1 MINISMK
8 SFKEYFLENT
18 FSPKEPIKIAE
29 VGDFVA
35 KVDSGN
41 DGHCVLH
48 GDDIEING
56 DTVSFTTAHGK
67 RVTRPLIDTTSIN
80 IGGGVE
86 EKRPVI
92 NLDFSLKGKQ
102 YKKQRFSI
110 GNRGTNDEKVLIGLK
125 FLEPLN
131 ATIEC

>member
-1 MINISMK
+1 MINNFMK

-18 FSPKEPIKIAE
+18 FSPKEPIKITDI
-29 VGDFVA
+29 GDFVA

-41 DGHCVLH
+41 DGNCVLH

-56 DTVSFTTAHGK
+56 KEVSFTTAHGK
-67 RVTRPLIDTTSIN
+67 RITRPLIDTTSIN

-102 YKKQRFSI
+102 YKNQRFSV
-110 GNRGTNDEKVLIGLK
+110 GNRSTNDEKVLIGLK

>member
-1 MINISMK
+1 MK

-18 FSPKEPIKIAE
+18 FAPKESIKIADI
-29 VGDFVA
+29 GNFVA

-48 GDDIEING
+48 GDDIKIN
-56 DTVSFTTAHGK
+56 DDEKTVSFTTAHGK
-67 RVTRPLIDTTSIN
+67 RITIPLIDITSIN

-102 YKKQRFSI
+102 YKNQRFSV
-110 GNRGTNDEKVLIGLK
+110 GNRESNDEKVLIGLK

>member
-1 MINISMK
+1 MK

-18 FSPKEPIKIAE
+18 FDPKEPIKI
-29 VGDFVA
+29 VDIGDFVA

-48 GDDIEING
+48 GDDIEIN
-56 DTVSFTTAHGK
+56 DDKVSFTTAHGK
-67 RVTRPLIDTTSIN
+67 RITRPLIDTTSIN

-86 EKRPVI
+86 EKRPII

-102 YKKQRFSI
+102 YKNQRFSV
-110 GNRGTNDEKVLIGLK
+110 GNRETNDEKVLIGLK

>member
-1 MINISMK
+1 MK

-18 FSPKEPIKIAE
+18 FSPKEPIQIIDI
-29 VGDFVA
+29 GDFTA

-48 GDDIEING
+48 GDDIDIK
-56 DTVSFTTAHGK
+56 DDVVSFTTAHGK
-67 RVTRPLIDTTSIN
+67 RIQRPLIDTTSIN

-86 EKRPVI
+86 ENRPII
-92 NLDFSLKGKQ
+92 NLDFKLKGKH
-102 YKKQRFSI
+102 YKNQRFSV
-110 GNRGTNDEKVLIGLK
+110 GNRETNDEKVLIGLK

-131 ATIEC
+131 AKIEC

>member
-1 MINISMK
+1 MK

-18 FSPKEPIKIAE
+18 FAPKEPIKIAE
-29 VGDFVA
+29 IGDFVA

-41 DGHCVLH
+41 DGNCVLH
-48 GDDIEING
+48 GDDIDITD
-56 DTVSFTTAHGK
+56 DTVSFTTSHGK
-67 RVTRPLIDTTSIN
+67 RITMPLIDIISIN

-102 YKKQRFSI
+102 YKNQKFSV

>member
-1 MINISMK
+1 MINNSMK

-18 FSPKEPIKIAE
+18 FDPKEPIKIADI
-29 VGDFVA
+29 GDFVA

-48 GDDIEING
+48 GDEIEIND

-67 RVTRPLIDTTSIN
+67 RITRPLIDTTSIN

-86 EKRPVI
+86 EKRPII

-102 YKKQRFSI
+102 YKNQRFSV
-110 GNRGTNDEKVLIGLK
+110 GNRETNDEKVLIGLK

>member
-1 MINISMK
+1 MK

-18 FSPKEPIKIAE
+18 FFPKEPIQIIDI
-29 VGDFVA
+29 GDFVA

-56 DTVSFTTAHGK
+56 SEVSFTTAHGK
-67 RVTRPLIDTTSIN
+67 RITRPLIDTTSIN

-102 YKKQRFSI
+102 YKNQRFSV
-110 GNRGTNDEKVLIGLK
+110 GNRSTNDEKVLIGLK

>member
-1 MINISMK
+1 MK

-18 FSPKEPIKIAE
+18 FAPKESIKIADI
-29 VGDFVA
+29 GDFVA

-48 GDDIEING
+48 GDDIEIND

-67 RVTRPLIDTTSIN
+67 RITRPLIDTTSIN

-102 YKKQRFSI
+102 YKNQRFSI
-110 GNRGTNDEKVLIGLK
+110 GNRESNDEKVLIGLK